1 MRFTHQHSLR
11 WDEEKAL
18 LEEVKAKLE
27 HMHAQ
32 VDVGVDVG
40 VGVGVGVGVCVVDVY
55 VENMHIKAD
64 DGEDD

>member
-32 VDVGVDVG
+32 DDVG
-40 VGVGVGVGVCVVDVY
+40 VGVVVGVG
-55 VENMHIKAD
+55 VENMHI
-64 DGEDD
+64 

>member
-32 VDVGVDVG
+32 VDVGFGVDVG
-40 VGVGVGVGVCVVDVY
+40 VGVGVGV
-55 VENMHIKAD
+55 ENMHI
-64 DGEDD
+64 

>member
-40 VGVGVGVGVCVVDVY
+40 VGVGVGVGV
-55 VENMHIKAD
+55 ENMHIKAD

>member
-40 VGVGVGVGVCVVDVY
+40 VGVGVGVGV
-55 VENMHIKAD
+55 ENMHINAD